1 MFKLS
6 ANKISLAASALL
18 LCAASAQAQT
28 EAASPVLAA
37 PSSVAIAYQ
46 LPTTGSPTSVPVALT
61 IPSGSDAFVIDPTTV
76 PFWLTLNIMS
86 GTATT
91 TPTSLTFVAN
101 QTAATLGAGTYTANV
116 SLAVSGFL
124 NLTIPVTLSVE
135 PIAST
140 LSVLYGTT
148 ALVNGSTQTAT
159 SGANIPALNWVY
171 GSSPYPSIPLT
182 ILSTDSPVAFTA
194 AGTVTS
200 PAAPSN
206 WLQLSATSGI
216 AYNFGT
222 GLTLN
227 FLSDVLKNASV
238 GDTLTSTLTITYGTT
253 PTTITIN
260 FTINVAQPYAA
271 LSASPLFPAYTPVQA
286 SGTLKVVVTGS
297 GFYASGGSTTATVVK
312 IGYPGSASPLVAL
325 IGLGGTGAVS
335 LVNSTTMILTIPF
348 QDAQSP
354 TPVGILTTPQAIT
367 ISITSSVT
375 INSVLETPVTTTLT
389 VTSSPIINSVTDA
402 GALEE
407 PAAGVTPKFAPYELI
422 SIFGNNFCP
431 TACPTGVV
439 AAIGAESRY
448 PTSLTAGGSALTVA
462 FNNQSG
468 TLIANGYLIFA
479 NGSQIN
485 VLVPSTILGTG
496 ITGLQIVVSSG
507 SNLSNVYTAAP
518 LATNPGLF
526 TTAASGQ
533 GPGAILNSDYSV
545 NSSSNAALVGGTV
558 LIYASGLGIPTS
570 TSVSS
575 TSTKAPV
582 FPTSCFST
590 ALYVTG
596 EGLTSPATVDG
607 AVLIPTVWGVGNLPP
622 CFAAKGWVTVE
633 IGGLPA
639 TVTYAGW
646 VADSVTGLYQINVT
660 VPKATTSTSAVSV
673 PVTITANGV
682 SAQTGVTMSVKN

>member
-646 VADSVTGLYQINVT
+646 VAGSVTGLYQINVT

>member
-6 ANKISLAASALL
+6 ANKISFAVSALL

-28 EAASPVLAA
+28 EAASPLLASPA
-37 PSSVAIAYQ
+37 SVAISYQ
-46 LPTTGSPTSVPVALT
+46 LPTTGSPTDVPVAIT
-61 IPSGSDAFVIDPTTV
+61 IPSGSDAFVINPSTV

-91 TPTSLTFVAN
+91 SPTSLTFVAN

-116 SLAVSGFL
+116 TLAVSGFQ
-124 NLTIPVTLSVE
+124 NLTIPVTLSVV
-135 PIAST
+135 PVAST

-148 ALVNGSTQTAT
+148 LLANNSTQTYN

-171 GSSPYPSIPLT
+171 GSTPYPSIPLT

-206 WLQLSATSGI
+206 WIELSSTSGI

-227 FLSDVLKNASV
+227 FLADVLNNASV
-238 GDTLTSTLTITYGTT
+238 GDTLTSTLTITYGST

-271 LSASPLFPAYTPVQA
+271 LSATPLFPAYTPTQS

-297 GFYASGGSTTATVVK
+297 GFYAASGSTSATVVK
-312 IGYPGSASPLVAL
+312 ISYPGSAGGGLVAL
-325 IGLGGTGAVS
+325 SGLGGTGAVS
-335 LVNSTTMILTIPF
+335 LVNSTTMILTIPY

-354 TPVGILTTPQAIT
+354 AVGILTTPQAIT

-375 INSVLETPVTTTLT
+375 IGGVLETPATTTLT
-389 VTSSPIINSVTDA
+389 VTTNPIVNSVTDA

-431 TACPTGVV
+431 SGCVSGVV
-439 AAIGAESRY
+439 AAIGADSRY
-448 PTSLTAGGSALTVA
+448 PASLTAGGASLTVA

-468 TLIANGYLIFA
+468 TLIANAYLIFA
-479 NGSQIN
+479 NDTQIN
-485 VLVPSTILGTG
+485 ALVPSNIIGTG

-507 SNLSNVYTAAP
+507 TNLSNVYTAAP

-526 TTAASGQ
+526 TTSATGQ
-533 GPGAILNSDYSV
+533 GQGAILLADYSV
-545 NSSSNAALVGGTV
+545 NSSTNPALVGDTV

-570 TSVSS
+570 TSASV

-582 FPTSCFST
+582 FPTSCFETS
-590 ALYVTG
+590 LYVTD
-596 EGLTSPATVDG
+596 EGLTSPATADG
-607 AVLIPTVWGVGNLPP
+607 AVLVPTVWGTGNLPP
-622 CFAAKGWVTVE
+622 CFAAKGWVTVS
-633 IGGLPA
+633 IGGQSA

-646 VADSVTGLYQINVT
+646 VAGSVTGLYQINVT

-673 PVTITANGV
+673 PVIVTANGV
-682 SAQTGVTMSVKN
+682 AAQTGVTMYVKN